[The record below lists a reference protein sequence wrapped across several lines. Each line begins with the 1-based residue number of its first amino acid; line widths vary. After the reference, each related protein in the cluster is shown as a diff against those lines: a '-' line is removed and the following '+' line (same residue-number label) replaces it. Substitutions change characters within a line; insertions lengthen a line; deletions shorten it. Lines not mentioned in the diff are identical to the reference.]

1 MRNRIYMA
9 EPEEFLCRPT
19 AEDEAFRKTHTRSG
33 CSYLNLCERF
43 RLRERNYVTQYA
55 HIYFTRLEKMRPYLE
70 NAAAREWGNEV
81 CVKNVK
87 KRLLEAE
94 VGERCCIIGTLFKK
108 MELKPSILKE
118 ISTSHHLLSQPP
130 RAKLTSS
137 SDQLVVEDSSQRFPL
152 SGNIPS
158 PHLVTGVLVALLG
171 TAMRGGVF
179 EVEDYT
185 FAGLPSRE
193 ESVETEE
200 QEEEERYV
208 LLVSGL
214 GMGSSWCDQLSL
226 EMFVD
231 YVTGQ
236 LGGVSDQRFC
246 SSLVRVIVA
255 GNSITPETSKNA
267 ERQEK
272 KPHARFQTRNYS
284 ADTVEAVKEMDNFL
298 AQLTSCV
305 PVDLMPGANDPAN
318 YQLPQQPL
326 HLCMFPRARA
336 TGRLSSLTNPYHT
349 VIGGTVF
356 MGCSGQNV
364 DDIYKFSSL
373 TDRLEILENTLQ
385 WRHMLPT
392 SPDTLNCYPYQDQDP
407 FIMNTCPHVYFCGN
421 QPSFQSGRIT
431 GCDGQSV
438 LTICVPSFDL
448 THSAVLVRLR
458 GGESEVQE
466 IEFGTSL
473 SHAPNP
479 HLEAVLKMQKE
490 GEEKGEGDGGQESRI
505 EGEMTLLHLMDDDDD
520 D

>member
-1 MRNRIYMA
+1 
-9 EPEEFLCRPT
+9 
-19 AEDEAFRKTHTRSG
+19 
-33 CSYLNLCERF
+33 
-43 RLRERNYVTQYA
+43 
-55 HIYFTRLEKMRPYLE
+55 MRPYLE

-87 KRLLEAE
+87 KRLLEAK

-118 ISTSHHLLSQPP
+118 ISASHHLLSQPP

-137 SDQLVVEDSSQRFPL
+137 SDQVVVEDSSQRFPL

-158 PHLVTGVLVALLG
+158 PHLVTGVIVALLG

-318 YQLPQQPL
+318 HQLPQQPL

-349 VIGGTVF
+349 VIGGTIF

-407 FIMNTCPHVYFCGN
+407 FIMNTCPHVYFCAN

-466 IEFGTSL
+466 IKFGTSL
-473 SHAPNP
+473 SHAHNP

-490 GEEKGEGDGGQESRI
+490 GEEKGEGDNRGQESRI